1 LPRLRALSWGLSPLV
16 MLIAG
21 DRQPPAPPADTPAP
35 LAAKPSARAWVAVG
49 HGRGHRSGAE
59 GRALPRRTWPAALLS
74 TSSAI
79 LAPGSGAAAPGAS
92 GEGESSAHLLFA
104 LPGGACAGRGA
115 AAPWSSS
122 SLSSSAHFDFLGF
135 APAAGVPS
143 EGVPAPLPFW
153 DPCML
158 PPSRGACTAGE
169 STCMPSSTSPSST
182 SPSSRAV
189 GHPQSASVREG
200 QEAGR
205 RARARGRF
213 AWLPNLSIRPCHR
226 RRPSSHHPFSQRP
239 LESFP
244 TPPSGFSAWT
254 PSPVAAA
261 PPPTRSSCL
270 SASPLGSPPRR
281 RRGEADSPGEQET
294 VPLRTEFTLFC
305 RRSHRQER
313 RPASSTVDSTPLA
326 RELHAQS
333 GKLGKSTF

>member
-1 LPRLRALSWGLSPLV
+1 L
-16 MLIAG
+16 
-21 DRQPPAPPADTPAP
+21 
-35 LAAKPSARAWVAVG
+35 
-49 HGRGHRSGAE
+49 
-59 GRALPRRTWPAALLS
+59 
-74 TSSAI
+74 
-79 LAPGSGAAAPGAS
+79 
-92 GEGESSAHLLFA
+92 
-104 LPGGACAGRGA
+104 
-115 AAPWSSS
+115 
-122 SLSSSAHFDFLGF
+122 DFLGF

-153 DPCML
+153 DPWIL

-169 STCMPSSTSPSST
+169 STCMPSSTSPSSK

-205 RARARGRF
+205 RARAWGRF
-213 AWLPNLSIRPCHR
+213 AWLPDLSIRPCHR
-226 RRPSSHHPFSQRP
+226 RRPSSHHPSSQRP

-270 SASPLGSPPRR
+270 HSLSASPLGSPPRR

-294 VPLRTEFTLFC
+294 APLRTELTRFC

-313 RPASSTVDSTPLA
+313 PPASSTPRRSRGSSTLSQASQESRPFLDKLNQSDGNSRTQESFRRCKEGA
-326 RELHAQS
+326 RRGKILQPWAALHPRHGSCGSAGRRSSCQR
-333 GKLGKSTF
+333 GVR